1 MNDKDW
7 WRGAVI
13 YQIYPRSYMDSN
25 NDGVGDLNG
34 ITQKMDYIA
43 DLGVDA
49 IWISPFFKSPMKDY
63 GYDVEDYRSVDPIFG
78 TNKDFDTLLQKA
90 HKLNIKII
98 IDLVLSH
105 TSDQHDW
112 FIESRSNQENNK
124 SDWYVWADPKPD
136 GSPPNNWMSCFGQP
150 AWTFDSRRGQY
161 YLHNFLKEQP
171 DLNFHN
177 PDVQDAMLDHMK
189 YWLDKGVDGF
199 RLDVANFYFHDQAL
213 RDNPPRDKNDGLG
226 YISGNEG
233 TSPTN
238 MQRQLYNKT
247 QPENLEFHKKVRKLT
262 DQYENIMTVAE
273 VGDEDAFRVA
283 AAYSLGENHLN
294 TSYNTQ
300 LMGGMNKDL
309 TASLIREPIERYQSF
324 KERGWPSWAFSNHD
338 VVRVASR
345 WGQRKGYDKE
355 PNFAKLLLST
365 LLSLQG
371 TLFIYQGEELGL
383 PEANIAFEQLH
394 DPWGISMWP
403 DWKGRDGCRTPM
415 VWDDMKPNT
424 GFSNAEA
431 TWLPVDARHPALA
444 VKAQEQ
450 DADSTL
456 NFTRAFLDWRKKQ
469 PALVKGDIEFIDSG
483 SDMVL
488 CFKRTDENQ
497 IIFCAFNFADVEN
510 TVSDPAGSNTQEG
523 SLFMPEGELSGKNN
537 GDSIK
542 LPPFGCYFKAL

>member
-34 ITQKMDYIA
+34 ITQKLDYIA

-309 TASLIREPIERYQSF
+309 TISLIREPIERYQSF

-415 VWDDMKPNT
+415 VWDDMKPNA
-424 GFSNAEA
+424 GFSNAET

-488 CFKRTDENQ
+488 CFKRTDESQ
-497 IIFCAFNFADVEN
+497 TIFCAFNFADVEN
-510 TVSDPAGSNTQEG
+510 AVSDPAGSNTQEG
-523 SLFMPEGELSGKNN
+523 SLFMPEGEFSGQNDK
-537 GDSIK
+537 GSIK